1 MRNTNTFMNEKI
13 ILIEDAANSLK
24 IENRDLS

>member
-13 ILIEDAANSLK
+13 ILIEDIANSLK